1 MKRLAMTVVFLSVL
15 GAVVMSAQAQMQMPK
30 PSPELKKLDYFA
42 GSWTMQGEMKP
53 GPMGPGGKWSGTE
66 SLKWMEGGFFLV
78 SQSGF
83 QSDSMGSAT
92 GTAYM
97 GYDVND
103 KMFTYDA
110 FNTVGESEHAKG
122 MMDGDNWT
130 WTSEGKMNGQ
140 SYKSRYSMK
149 ILGPTSYT
157 MKYEMS
163 QDGTNWNT
171 VMEGKATKG
180 K

>member
-1 MKRLAMTVVFLSVL
+1 MKWFAMAVVVLTLL
-15 GAVVMSAQAQMQMPK
+15 GAVALPAQGQMQMPK
-30 PSPELKKLDYFA
+30 PSPELKKLEYFT
-42 GSWTMQGEMKP
+42 GTWTMEGDMKP
-53 GPMGPGGKWSGTE
+53 GPMGPGGKWTGTE
-66 SLKWMEGGFFLV
+66 QLKWMDGGFFLV

-83 QSDSMGSAT
+83 KSDSMGSAT

-103 KMFTYDA
+103 KMYTYDA

-122 MMDGDNWT
+122 MIDGDNWT

-140 SYKSRYSMK
+140 TIKSRYSMK
-149 ILGPTSYT
+149 ILSPTSYT
-157 MKYEMS
+157 MKYEIS
-163 QDGTNWNT
+163 PDGTNWNT
-171 VMEGKATKG
+171 VMEGKATKT